1 MFIRR
6 YKEILGFC
14 LVACV
19 LAGCKC
25 PAKKTAVEEKKE
37 PAVTLVTPQEPSPTV
52 TPKKDEKKDEGQATP
67 QQVAKAIKNE
77 PIPEQK
83 IPEDKVFKS
92 PEEISPSISD
102 IFKNIHFDFDK
113 YDIRP
118 DAQETLKVIA
128 RYLLDHPKTSV
139 IIEGHCDE
147 RGTREYNLVLG
158 EQRALS
164 TRRFLISLGVSPD
177 RLHTV
182 SYGEDKPLDPASN
195 EEAWAKNRRAEFK
208 ISE

>member
-1 MFIRR
+1 MA
-6 YKEILGFC
+6 L
-14 LVACV
+14 
-19 LAGCKC
+19 
-25 PAKKTAVEEKKE
+25 
-37 PAVTLVTPQEPSPTV
+37 
-52 TPKKDEKKDEGQATP
+52 DD
-67 QQVAKAIKNE
+67 
-77 PIPEQK
+77 
-83 IPEDKVFKS
+83 
-92 PEEISPSISD
+92 
-102 IFKNIHFDFDK
+102 
-113 YDIRP
+113 
-118 DAQETLKVIA
+118 QETLKVIA
-128 RYLLDHPKTSV
+128 RYLLDHPKISV

-164 TRRFLISLGVSPD
+164 TRRFLISLGMSPD